1 VLQAIV
7 KNIINLFFP
16 PVCAGCQSFLVSN
29 ENVICTV
36 CRHNI
41 PLTNHHLNP
50 DNEAF
55 KKFYG
60 RIPVEHTSA
69 LLYFHKKGIVQE
81 LIHNL
86 KYKGQEDIG
95 AVLGEWY
102 ADDLKNLEILTTV
115 DEIIPVPLHKRKLRE
130 RGYNQVTNFGKT
142 LSSGLNILYNPNLLV
157 RNIYSKTQSRK
168 SFLNRSEGIDTIFEV
183 VFTEKDHNKHFL
195 LIDDVLTTG
204 STLEACSHALL
215 KIPGAKISIVCMAMA
230 HS

>member
-1 VLQAIV
+1 ML
-7 KNIINLFFP
+7 KSIINLFFP
-16 PVCAGCQSFLVSN
+16 PVCAGCHSFLLSN
-29 ENVICTV
+29 ENVICTL

-50 DNEAF
+50 ENEAF

-60 RIPVEHTSA
+60 RIPVEYTSA
-69 LLYFHKKGIVQE
+69 LLYFHKRGIVQE

-86 KYKGQEDIG
+86 KYKGQEEIG
-95 AVLGEWY
+95 AILGEWY
-102 ADDLKNLEILTTV
+102 TEDLKKSAILQSV

-142 LSSGLNILYNPNLLV
+142 LSSGLNIEYNPNLLV
-157 RNIYSKTQSRK
+157 RNVYSKTQSK
-168 SFLNRSEGIDTIFEV
+168 KNLLNRSEGIDS
-183 VFTEKDHNKHFL
+183 VFDVAFSEKDHNKHFL

>member
-1 VLQAIV
+1 MF

-16 PVCAGCQSFLVSN
+16 PVCAGCHSFLISN

-50 DNEAF
+50 ENEAF

-60 RIPVEHTSA
+60 RIPIEYTSA
-69 LLYFHKKGIVQE
+69 LFYFHKKGIVQE

-86 KYKGQEDIG
+86 KYKGQEQIG
-95 AVLGEWY
+95 TVLGEWY
-102 ADDLKNLEILTTV
+102 SEDLKNLIVIQSV
-115 DEIIPVPLHKRKLRE
+115 DQIIPVPLHKRKLRE
-130 RGYNQVTNFGKT
+130 RGYNQVTKFGHA
-142 LSSGLNILYNPNLLV
+142 LSEGLNILV

-168 SFLNRSEGIDTIFEV
+168 SFLNRSEGIDALFDVT
-183 VFTEKDHNKHFL
+183 FTEKDHNKHFL

-215 KIPGAKISIVCMAMA
+215 KIPGAKISVVCMALA

>member
-1 VLQAIV
+1 MF

-16 PVCAGCQSFLVSN
+16 PVCTGCHSFLISN

-50 DNEAF
+50 ENEAF

-60 RIPVEHTSA
+60 RIPIEYTSA
-69 LLYFHKKGIVQE
+69 LFYFHKKGIVQE

-86 KYKGQEDIG
+86 KYKGQEQIG
-95 AVLGEWY
+95 TVLGEWY
-102 ADDLKNLEILTTV
+102 SEDLKNSIVIQSV
-115 DEIIPVPLHKRKLRE
+115 DQIIPVPLHKRKLRE
-130 RGYNQVTNFGKT
+130 RGYNQVTKFGHA
-142 LSSGLNILYNPNLLV
+142 LSEGLNIEYNPNLLV

-168 SFLNRSEGIDTIFEV
+168 SFLNRSDGIDALFDVT
-183 VFTEKDHNKHFL
+183 FTEKDHNKHFL

-215 KIPGAKISIVCMAMA
+215 KIPGAKISVVCMALA

>member
-1 VLQAIV
+1 MF
-7 KNIINLFFP
+7 KNIVNLFFP
-16 PVCAGCQSFLVSN
+16 PVCSGCHSFLISN

-50 DNEAF
+50 ENEAF

-69 LLYFHKKGIVQE
+69 LLLFHKKGIVQE

-95 AVLGEWY
+95 TVLGEWY
-102 ADDLKNLEILTTV
+102 ADELKNLEILKTIH
-115 DEIIPVPLHKRKLRE
+115 EIIPVPLHKRKLRE
-130 RGYNQVTNFGKT
+130 RGYNQVTNFGTT

-157 RNIYSKTQSRK
+157 RNIYSKTQSK
-168 SFLNRSEGIDTIFEV
+168 KTFLNRSDGIDTIFDV
-183 VFTEKDHNKHFL
+183 IFTEKDHNKHFL
-195 LIDDVLTTG
+195 LIDDVITTG

-215 KIPGAKISIVCMAMA
+215 KIPGARISIVCMAMA